1 MFHADPKQHR
11 ATFARMSLCKYLLTH
26 SSCANAFVAICVIN
40 CVWNTVYPLLGGT
53 MLGFLRSY
61 ARLTGNAENAQ
72 EVARLGVATPER
84 IREAEQ
90 FTLDPN
96 SYLIGRKKKEYYE

>member
-1 MFHADPKQHR
+1 
-11 ATFARMSLCKYLLTH
+11 
-26 SSCANAFVAICVIN
+26 
-40 CVWNTVYPLLGGT
+40 